1 MQNIPF
7 TKMQGAGN
15 DFIVIDNRELRIP
28 PQMLSALARQVCAQH
43 VSLGADGLM
52 VADWPEHGGDLKL
65 TFFNGDGSLSEMCGN
80 GARCIGRFGYERFT
94 QKERIT
100 IEATS
105 GDVYAWRLNER
116 EYKICLNEPSKL
128 DPDFP
133 LLLDGRIMSCAYVE
147 LGDPGLP
154 HAVLLRDDLEGMDYR
169 AELTDLARK
178 LRNYAQFPKGA
189 NVNFCQVLAPD
200 QLLIRT
206 FERGVEDFTLACGT
220 GSASAVAALQAMGKL
235 AHGAVKV
242 ENPGGVLIVEPV
254 WQEDKV
260 TELYVTGPTNMV
272 ADGMITDE
280 DLVIRASE
288 M

>member
-1 MQNIPF
+1 MLNIPF

-15 DFIVIDNRELRIP
+15 DFIVVDNRELRIP
-28 PQMLSALARQVCAQH
+28 LTLFAKLAKQACARH

-80 GARCIGRFGYERFT
+80 GARCIGRFGYERFA

-116 EYKICLNEPSKL
+116 EYRICLNEPTRL
-128 DPDFP
+128 ETDFP
-133 LLLDGRIMSCAYVE
+133 LLLDGAIINCAYVE

-169 AELTDLARK
+169 AELFDLARK
-178 LRNYAQFPKGA
+178 LRNHAQFPKGA
-189 NVNFCQVLAPD
+189 NINFCQVLAPD
-200 QLLIRT
+200 HLLIRT
-206 FERGVEDFTLACGT
+206 YERGVEDFTLACGT
-220 GSASAVAALQAMGKL
+220 GSASAVTALQAIGKL
-235 AHGAVKV
+235 ARGPVRV
-242 ENPGGVLIVEPV
+242 SNPGDDLIVEPV
-254 WQEDKV
+254 WAGDKV
-260 TELYVTGPTNMV
+260 TELFVTGPTNMV
-272 ADGMITDE
+272 ADGTLTDE
-280 DLVIRASE
+280 DIELE
-288 M
+288 